1 MSVFQSGRLHKS
13 CWDQFKKTGRHSHCA
28 CCIFKKTWAGAKSF
42 RIFIKQWH
50 VVDHR
55 IPNLFAPNFLGNTA
69 YFAAIARWGHT
80 AHVSTVGGTFST
92 SGSSHSPCFF
102 WIPFMYSTWG
112 SRKKLNPSMHRNLIR
127 QWYQWSSWYG
137 SKMVTFSRQGMVR
150 APSLPEH
157 QVPSISSGIAH
168 WVPFGAVDVNVPDTT
183 IHDRQG
189 IRCNIPGR
197 SGVWQTN
204 RYHNAKN
211 ERW

>member
-1 MSVFQSGRLHKS
+1 MLRSVLKKQDGILIVPAAFSRKHGLVQSPSGYSSNSDMLWITASRICLRQTSWATRHILQQLHAGA
-13 CWDQFKKTGRHSHCA
+13 TRHM
-28 CCIFKKTWAGAKSF
+28 FLPWAGHLAPQVHHTLHASSEF
-42 RIFIKQWH
+42 LLCTPRGEAE
-50 VVDHR
+50 R
-55 IPNLFAPNFLGNTA
+55 NLILQDACVFA
-69 YFAAIARWGHT
+69 W
-80 AHVSTVGGTFST
+80 
-92 SGSSHSPCFF
+92 
-102 WIPFMYSTWG
+102 
-112 SRKKLNPSMHRNLIR
+112 NPSMHRNLIR